1 MSADHRAKAEDALA
15 LGEAAMFV
23 AASLPGWAVPG
34 IEYARGQLLATL
46 DLADAMRDLA
56 RHQADANAMALAS
69 MAPSQRARFL
79 SKTQP
84 S

>member
-1 MSADHRAKAEDALA
+1 MSADHRAGAENALA
-15 LGEAAMFV
+15 LGEAATIT
-23 AASLPGWAVPG
+23 AQLPAWAMPG

-56 RHQADANAMALAS
+56 QHQAEANAMAMAS
-69 MAPSQRARFL
+69 MSPGARASFL
-79 SKTQP
+79 SPP